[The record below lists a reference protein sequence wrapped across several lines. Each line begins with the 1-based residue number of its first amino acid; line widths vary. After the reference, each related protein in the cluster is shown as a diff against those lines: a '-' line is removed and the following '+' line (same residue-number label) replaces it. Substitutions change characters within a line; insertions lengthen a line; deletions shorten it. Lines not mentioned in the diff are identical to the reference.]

1 MLRYMSILVL
11 VCVSAC
17 TNPEYQPAVM
27 EPMVLTMM
35 ECEEPR
41 SQMCTMIYDPVC
53 GATKNG
59 IRKTYASDCAACSDK
74 NVTGFEKGAC
84 P

>member
-1 MLRYMSILVL
+1 MLRCSFIFALICL
-11 VCVSAC
+11 SAC
-17 TNPEYQPAVM
+17 TTPEYQPAVM
-27 EPMVLTMM
+27 EPTVLSMM

-41 SQMCTMIYDPVC
+41 PQMCTMIYDPVC

-59 IRKTYASDCAACSDK
+59 IRKTYASDCTACSDK